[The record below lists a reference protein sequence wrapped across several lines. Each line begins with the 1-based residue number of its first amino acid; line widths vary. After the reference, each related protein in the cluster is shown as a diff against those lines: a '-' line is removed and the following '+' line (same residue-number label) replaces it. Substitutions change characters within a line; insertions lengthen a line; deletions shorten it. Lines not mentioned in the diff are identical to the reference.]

1 VGLVTDDRFAEFLRQ
16 AARDYNAP
24 SDPPREE
31 MWEAIAAARSERR
44 PVRQTAVTPLRRVP
58 VWLRSGAGIAAILL
72 IGVAIG
78 RFSAKGRVDVA
89 GADQR
94 PAAAAGRV
102 PGAGDMPSKTGTA
115 LDGPFGTIAAG
126 ASTAESSAAPS
137 AVRSLLGPPH
147 APQRFAESSRPGV
160 PATLEARP
168 PRSAGAYRAATLQ
181 HLIQAEVLLTS
192 FRAES
197 RSGAMD
203 DQVALW
209 ARDLLSTTRL
219 LLDSPAAADAQL
231 KRLLDDLEVVLAQ
244 IAQLPAQ
251 RARGE
256 LDLIDE
262 AVEQQDVITRL
273 RSAIPAGRL
282 SSGS

>member
-24 SDPPREE
+24 PQPPREE

-44 PVRQTAVTPLRRVP
+44 PVRHTAVTPLRRVP
-58 VWLRSGAGIAAILL
+58 VWLRTGAGIAAILL

-78 RFSAKGRVDVA
+78 RFSAKGRIDV
-89 GADQR
+89 
-94 PAAAAGRV
+94 P
-102 PGAGDMPSKTGTA
+102 PKTGTA
-115 LDGPFGTIAAG
+115 LDGPSGTIAAG

-147 APQRFAESSRPGV
+147 APQRLAESSRLGV
-160 PATLEARP
+160 PATLGARP

-256 LDLIDE
+256 MDLIDE
-262 AVEQQDVITRL
+262 AVEQQDVIARL